1 MLVKTV
7 LRLVLFNIIL
17 VVINVLCF
25 SKGFFGFS
33 LQDNRNWV
41 KALSI
46 TIFIMDVL
54 LFLVINFQELVT
66 FFKYQESYEKKKK
79 YEPKEYIDAF
89 KKYQNNNSEIG
100 LIAKQAIEQ
109 LKSFE
114 EKQEAFNIVM
124 QRNEKNYRSLAEEMH
139 NTKKVLCEN
148 ARKLL
153 NELTVWKV
161 SERKRANPKK
171 IQYMDRIL
179 QDSGEILLKLDQFLE
194 AVSRMH
200 NKNYSEYLTLDDV
213 TKFLKQES
221 NEA

>member
-1 MLVKTV
+1 
-7 LRLVLFNIIL
+7 
-17 VVINVLCF
+17 
-25 SKGFFGFS
+25 
-33 LQDNRNWV
+33 
-41 KALSI
+41 
-46 TIFIMDVL
+46 MDVL